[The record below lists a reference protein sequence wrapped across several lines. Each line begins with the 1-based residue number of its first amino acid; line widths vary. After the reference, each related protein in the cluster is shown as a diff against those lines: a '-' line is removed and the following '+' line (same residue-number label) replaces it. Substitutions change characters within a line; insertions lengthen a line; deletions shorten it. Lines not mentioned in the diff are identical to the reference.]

1 MELPPCPHCQLPF
14 NPSDPRPAVVR
25 FGYFVRGIDKTLHR
39 RYRCKGC
46 RRTFSDATFSIYF
59 GQKKRHVNEPI
70 FRFLASA
77 GSQRRLGVNLKVNRK
92 TVVRKFLFLG
102 QLADGILKSDRFKY
116 DKSKVVEFD
125 DLETFEHSNLKPVSV
140 LMMVESKS
148 RRILGFNVAQMPS
161 KGKVAGK
168 SRAKYG
174 QRKDERGVARNL
186 LFQELAPFI
195 EPDAVMK
202 SDQHPNYAASVK
214 KYFPNAD
221 FRTFQSR
228 RARAHGQGELKQGR
242 FDPLFSI
249 NHTFAMMRANINRL
263 VRRTWNTTKKRE
275 RLYLHLAIYTLF
287 HNWVLIPKKKRP
299 KSPLELLTSASFA

>member
-1 MELPPCPHCQLPF
+1 MQTPPCPHCRLPS
-14 NPSDPRPAVVR
+14 NPSDPRPTVVR
-25 FGYFVRGIDKTLHR
+25 FGYFVRAIDKTLHR

-46 RRTFSDATFSIYF
+46 RRTFSDATFSVYF
-59 GQKKRHVNEPI
+59 GQKKRHVNESI

-102 QLADGILKSDRFKY
+102 QLADDILKFDRFGR

-140 LMMVESKS
+140 LTVVESKS
-148 RRILGFNVAQMPS
+148 RRILGFTVAQMPS
-161 KGKVAGK
+161 KGKPAAK

-174 QRKDERGVARNL
+174 RRKDERTAARNL
-186 LFQELAPFI
+186 LFRELAPFI
-195 EPDAVMK
+195 ESDAILK
-202 SDQHPNYAASVK
+202 SDQHHNYAGSVK
-214 KYFPNAD
+214 KYFPKAE
-221 FRTFQSR
+221 FQTFQSR

-287 HNWVLIPKKKRP
+287 HNWVLIPKKRRP
-299 KSPLELLTSASFA
+299 KSPLDLRAPALSA